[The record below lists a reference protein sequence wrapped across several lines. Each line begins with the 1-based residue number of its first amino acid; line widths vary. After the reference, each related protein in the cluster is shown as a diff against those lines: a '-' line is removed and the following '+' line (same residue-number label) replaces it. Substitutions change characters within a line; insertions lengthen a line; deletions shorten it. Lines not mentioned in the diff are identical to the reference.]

1 MKILGIDTSTKFLGA
16 AIIDERGVLAGY
28 QDEGDLKHY
37 ATLVPT
43 IDRLLKKCHL
53 KLKNIDAIALS
64 IGPGSFTGLRI
75 GVATCKGINMAL
87 GIPIVAI
94 PTLDVIAE
102 NFSDEKN
109 YMLCPLLDAKKKKVY
124 ACLFDGKRGLK
135 RLTDYMLLDVASLLK
150 KIKNPTLIF
159 GDAVGLY
166 KDSLEKNSYVNVST
180 KSWYPRAEIVARL
193 GLAKARK
200 RKFTNPDRLAPMYL
214 HSKYCQV
221 KK

>member
-1 MKILGIDTSTKFLGA
+1 MKILGIDTSTKFLTV
-16 AIIDERGVLAGY
+16 AIIDEKRVLAGY
-28 QDEGDLKHY
+28 QDKGDLKHY

-43 IDRLLKKCHL
+43 IDGLLKKCRL
-53 KLKNIDAIALS
+53 KLKDIDAIALS

-87 GIPIVAI
+87 GIPIVAL

-102 NFSDEKN
+102 NFLDEKRL
-109 YMLCPLLDAKKKKVY
+109 LCPLLDAKKKKVY
-124 ACLFDGKRGLK
+124 ACLFDGSRGLK
-135 RLTDYMLLDVASLLK
+135 RLTDYMLLDMDSLLK
-150 KIKNPTLIF
+150 KIKKPTLVF

-166 KDSLEKNSYVNVST
+166 KDSLEKNPYINISQED
-180 KSWYPRAEIVARL
+180 WYPRAEVVARL
-193 GLAKARK
+193 GLAKAKK

>member
-1 MKILGIDTSTKFLGA
+1 MKILGIDTSTKFLSA
-16 AIIDERGVLAGY
+16 AIIDERRVLAGY
-28 QDEGDLKHY
+28 QDKGDLKHY

-43 IDRLLKKCHL
+43 IDCLLKKCRL

-87 GIPIVAI
+87 GIPIVAL
-94 PTLDVIAE
+94 PTLRVIAE

-124 ACLFDGKRGLK
+124 ACLFDGNRGLR
-135 RLTDYMLLDVASLLK
+135 RLTDYMLLDIDSLLK
-150 KIKNPTLIF
+150 KIKKPTLVF
-159 GDAVGLY
+159 GDAVKLY
-166 KDSLEKNSYVNVST
+166 KDSLEKNPYVNVST
-180 KSWYPRAEIVARL
+180 KNWYPQAKVVAML
-193 GLAKARK
+193 GLTKAKQ
-200 RKFTNPDRLAPMYL
+200 RKFTNPDKLAPMYL